1 MIGRQSKENL
11 NWTINISVIV
21 IAAEILSVIFAFIPI
36 VGFIISLLLGLVIWA
51 ALIVNLIF
59 SIIGGTKVN
68 AGEFYKYPFA
78 FRFIK

>member
-1 MIGRQSKENL
+1 
-11 NWTINISVIV
+11 
-21 IAAEILSVIFAFIPI
+21 
-36 VGFIISLLLGLVIWA
+36 LVIWA